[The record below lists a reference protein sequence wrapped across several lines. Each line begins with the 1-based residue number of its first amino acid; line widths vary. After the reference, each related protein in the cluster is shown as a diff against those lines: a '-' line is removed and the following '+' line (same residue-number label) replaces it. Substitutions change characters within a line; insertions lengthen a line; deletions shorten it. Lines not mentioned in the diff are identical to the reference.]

1 MVTWL
6 CGDLKD
12 TAVFCVI
19 DRQEAEAF
27 TILIHFWKRRGKVFF
42 NFFSDF

>member
-1 MVTWL
+1 MMTWL

-12 TAVFCVI
+12 TAVCCVI